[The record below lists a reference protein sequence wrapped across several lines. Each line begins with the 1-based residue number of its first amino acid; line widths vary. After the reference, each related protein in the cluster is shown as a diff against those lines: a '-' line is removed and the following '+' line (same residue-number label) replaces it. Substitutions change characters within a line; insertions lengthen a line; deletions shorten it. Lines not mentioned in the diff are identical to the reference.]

1 MRKTGE
7 ILMELRKEKDLGQ
20 KELAKLWNLSI
31 ATISIYENDVHA
43 PDLNMLCNI
52 ADFYGVTTDY
62 LLGRTGYRCP
72 PELLKKYITTD
83 YTVTKFI
90 NIVLSLDQNSRYA
103 LITYTNYLNYL
114 RCQAAKTHK

>member
-7 ILMELRKEKDLGQ
+7 ILMELRKEKGLGQ

-31 ATISIYENDVHA
+31 ATISNYENDIHA
-43 PDLNMLCNI
+43 PDLNMLCEI

-72 PELLKKYITTD
+72 PELLKKYITAD
-83 YTVTKFI
+83 HTVTNFI
-90 NIVLSLDQNSRYA
+90 NLLLSLDERSRYA
-103 LITYTNYLNYL
+103 LIAYANYLNHHRL
-114 RCQAAKTHK
+114 QTALQ

>member
-1 MRKTGE
+1 
-7 ILMELRKEKDLGQ
+7 MELRKEKGLGQ

-31 ATISIYENDVHA
+31 ATISNYENDVHA
-43 PDLNMLCNI
+43 PDLNMLCKI

-72 PELLKKYITTD
+72 PELLNKYITTD

-114 RCQAAKTHK
+114 RRQAAKPHK